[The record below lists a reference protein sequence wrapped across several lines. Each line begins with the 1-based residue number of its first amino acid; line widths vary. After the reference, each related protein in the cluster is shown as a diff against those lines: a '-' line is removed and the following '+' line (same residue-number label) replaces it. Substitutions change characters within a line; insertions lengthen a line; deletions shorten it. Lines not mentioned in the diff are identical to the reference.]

1 MTAGIFR
8 SFHRFQNI
16 PALQNPLA
24 CKNHL
29 TCSHEAADQDLITV
43 RLVMELAELKG
54 NGQMELYRQQSQAVL
69 KQLKKDYK
77 RQTKN

>member
-1 MTAGIFR
+1 MCVQTDEKW
-8 SFHRFQNI
+8 
-16 PALQNPLA
+16 LA
-24 CKNHL
+24 SRERK
-29 TCSHEAADQDLITV
+29 
-43 RLVMELAELKG
+43 LVMELAELKG